1 MISPKQYF
9 FNYHSSIN
17 VILYLEYIKFSR
29 RGNVLSENN
38 KVLDSSYYQLSRGA
52 YQSDKDLAKGFD
64 VLDRDGNTIQK
75 WGTSETF
82 HDKQTGMD
90 AVVFERDVDGKKQ
103 VMVSFRGTEG
113 DKIIEKNS
121 LGLPMKPGE
130 GMKDLK
136 TDTNHF
142 VLREGVHEPA
152 APPVAGTEN
161 EGSKKYWNEENQR
174 WETHNQFEQ
183 AERVMKQVMDT
194 YKDRDDVEIYTT
206 GHSLGGA
213 LAEYA
218 AASNDNVRCM
228 SWNAPSAKHLLPPDL
243 QERANNGEFNNR
255 IVSVVHGN
263 DSIGYGPFGAY
274 ESHIGSTY
282 AVTPP
287 ISKEEMSKLS
297 LQQKIGMD
305 VTRFLNSISGPGY
318 HYQTDQNFRFGENG
332 SLSNKYLLNVD
343 TNERVYDSPGA
354 LLGGGEIRVVVE
366 NLEQAVRDMKRNAQ
380 EFQDRV
386 PRLISN
392 MMTLLETAESRRVEA
407 KVNNIRAH
415 VEHLSFWYIRTAT
428 EISDFIEKKA
438 DDYKKTDQQY

>member
-1 MISPKQYF
+1 MDSKNTQ
-9 FNYHSSIN
+9 
-17 VILYLEYIKFSR
+17 E
-29 RGNVLSENN
+29 
-38 KVLDSSYYQLSRGA
+38 VLDLSFYRMAKDA
-52 YQSDKDLAKGFD
+52 YKSDKELRNEITVNNANDDTLQTWK
-64 VLDRDGNTIQK
+64 VR
-75 WGTSETF
+75 ETF

-90 AVVFERDVDGKKQ
+90 AVVFERDADGKKQ
-103 VMVSFRGTEG
+103 VMVAFRGTEG

-121 LGLPMKPGE
+121 LGIPMKPGE

-183 AERVMKQVMDT
+183 AERVMKQVTDT

-297 LQQKIGMD
+297 LQQKLGMD

>member
-1 MISPKQYF
+1 MENK
-9 FNYHSSIN
+9 
-17 VILYLEYIKFSR
+17 
-29 RGNVLSENN
+29 GSEQL
-38 KVLDSSYYQLSRGA
+38 LDISYYRMAQDA
-52 YQSDKDLAKGFD
+52 YMTDEEL
-64 VLDRDGNTIQK
+64 GNEITVKNRNKETLQTWK
-75 WGTSETF
+75 VGETF

-121 LGLPMKPGE
+121 LGIPMKPGE

-183 AERVMKQVMDT
+183 AERVMKQVTDT

-297 LQQKIGMD
+297 LQQKLGMD

-366 NLEQAVRDMKRNAQ
+366 NLEQAVRDMKRNTQ

>member
-1 MISPKQYF
+1 MDSKNTQ
-9 FNYHSSIN
+9 
-17 VILYLEYIKFSR
+17 E
-29 RGNVLSENN
+29 
-38 KVLDSSYYQLSRGA
+38 VLDLSFYRMAKDA
-52 YQSDKDLAKGFD
+52 YKSDKELRNEITVNNANDDTLQTWK
-64 VLDRDGNTIQK
+64 VR
-75 WGTSETF
+75 ETF

-90 AVVFERDVDGKKQ
+90 AVAFERDVDGKKQ
-103 VMVSFRGTEG
+103 VMVAFRGTEG

-121 LGLPMKPGE
+121 LGIPMKPGE

-183 AERVMKQVMDT
+183 AERVMKQVTDT

-297 LQQKIGMD
+297 LQQKLGMD

>member
-1 MISPKQYF
+1 MDSKNTQ
-9 FNYHSSIN
+9 
-17 VILYLEYIKFSR
+17 E
-29 RGNVLSENN
+29 
-38 KVLDSSYYQLSRGA
+38 VLDLSFYRMVKDA
-52 YQSDKDLAKGFD
+52 YKSDKELRNEITVNNANDDTLQTWK
-64 VLDRDGNTIQK
+64 VR
-75 WGTSETF
+75 ETF

-90 AVVFERDVDGKKQ
+90 AVAFERDVDGKKQ
-103 VMVSFRGTEG
+103 VMVAFRGTEG

-121 LGLPMKPGE
+121 LGIPMKPGE

-183 AERVMKQVMDT
+183 AERVMKQVTDT

-297 LQQKIGMD
+297 LQQKLGMD

-392 MMTLLETAESRRVEA
+392 MMTLLEMAESRRVEA

>member
-1 MISPKQYF
+1 MAK
-9 FNYHSSIN
+9 
-17 VILYLEYIKFSR
+17 
-29 RGNVLSENN
+29 
-38 KVLDSSYYQLSRGA
+38 DA
-52 YQSDKDLAKGFD
+52 YKSDKELRNEITVNNANDDTLQTWK
-64 VLDRDGNTIQK
+64 VR
-75 WGTSETF
+75 ETF

-103 VMVSFRGTEG
+103 VMVAFRGTEG

-121 LGLPMKPGE
+121 LGIPMKPGE

-183 AERVMKQVMDT
+183 AERVMKQVTDT

-297 LQQKIGMD
+297 LQQKLGMD

>member
-1 MISPKQYF
+1 MDSKNTQ
-9 FNYHSSIN
+9 
-17 VILYLEYIKFSR
+17 E
-29 RGNVLSENN
+29 
-38 KVLDSSYYQLSRGA
+38 VLDLSFYRMAKDA
-52 YQSDKDLAKGFD
+52 YKSDKELRNEITVNNANDDTLQTWK
-64 VLDRDGNTIQK
+64 VR
-75 WGTSETF
+75 ETF

-90 AVVFERDVDGKKQ
+90 AVAFERDVDGKKQ
-103 VMVSFRGTEG
+103 VMVAFRGTEG

-121 LGLPMKPGE
+121 LGIPMKPGE

-183 AERVMKQVMDT
+183 AERVMKQVTDT

-297 LQQKIGMD
+297 LQQKLGMD

-366 NLEQAVRDMKRNAQ
+366 NLEKAVRDMKRNAQ

-438 DDYKKTDQQY
+438 EDYKKTDQQY

>member
-1 MISPKQYF
+1 MDSKNTQ
-9 FNYHSSIN
+9 
-17 VILYLEYIKFSR
+17 E
-29 RGNVLSENN
+29 
-38 KVLDSSYYQLSRGA
+38 VLDLSFYRMAKDA
-52 YQSDKDLAKGFD
+52 YKSDKELRNEITVNNANDDTLQTWK
-64 VLDRDGNTIQK
+64 VR
-75 WGTSETF
+75 ETF

-103 VMVSFRGTEG
+103 VMVAFRGTEG

-121 LGLPMKPGE
+121 LGIPMKPGE

-183 AERVMKQVMDT
+183 AERVMKQVTDT

-297 LQQKIGMD
+297 LQQKLGMD

>member
-1 MISPKQYF
+1 M
-9 FNYHSSIN
+9 
-17 VILYLEYIKFSR
+17 
-29 RGNVLSENN
+29 SENN

>member
-1 MISPKQYF
+1 MDSKNTQ
-9 FNYHSSIN
+9 
-17 VILYLEYIKFSR
+17 E
-29 RGNVLSENN
+29 
-38 KVLDSSYYQLSRGA
+38 VLDLSFYRMAKDA
-52 YQSDKDLAKGFD
+52 YKSDKELRNEITVNNANDDTLQTWK
-64 VLDRDGNTIQK
+64 VR
-75 WGTSETF
+75 ETF

-90 AVVFERDVDGKKQ
+90 AVAFERDVDGKKQ

-121 LGLPMKPGE
+121 LGIPMKQGE
-130 GMKDLK
+130 GMKDAK
-136 TDTNHF
+136 ADVNHF

-152 APPVAGTEN
+152 APPVAGAEN

-183 AERVMKQVMDT
+183 AERVMKQVTDT

-243 QERANNGEFNNR
+243 QEKANNGEFNNR

-297 LQQKIGMD
+297 LQQKLGMD
-305 VTRFLNSISGPGY
+305 VTRFLDSISGPGY
-318 HYQTDQNFRFGENG
+318 HYQTDKNFRFGENG

-366 NLEQAVRDMKRNAQ
+366 NLEKAVRDMKRNAQ

-415 VEHLSFWYIRTAT
+415 VEHFSFWYIRTAT

-438 DDYKKTDQQY
+438 EDYKKTDQQY

>member
-1 MISPKQYF
+1 MAQDAYMTDEE
-9 FNYHSSIN
+9 
-17 VILYLEYIKFSR
+17 L
-29 RGNVLSENN
+29 GSEITVKNRN
-38 KVLDSSYYQLSRGA
+38 KETLQTWKVG
-52 YQSDKDLAKGFD
+52 
-64 VLDRDGNTIQK
+64 
-75 WGTSETF
+75 ETF

-103 VMVSFRGTEG
+103 VMVAFRGTEG

-121 LGLPMKPGE
+121 LGIPMKPGE

-183 AERVMKQVMDT
+183 AERVVKQVTDT

-297 LQQKIGMD
+297 LQQKLGME

>member
-1 MISPKQYF
+1 MENK
-9 FNYHSSIN
+9 
-17 VILYLEYIKFSR
+17 
-29 RGNVLSENN
+29 GSEQL
-38 KVLDSSYYQLSRGA
+38 LDISYYRMAQDA
-52 YQSDKDLAKGFD
+52 YMTDEELGSEITVKNRNKETLQTWKVG
-64 VLDRDGNTIQK
+64 
-75 WGTSETF
+75 ETF

-90 AVVFERDVDGKKQ
+90 AVAFERDVDGKKQ
-103 VMVSFRGTEG
+103 VMVAFRGTEG

-121 LGLPMKPGE
+121 LGIPMKPGE

-183 AERVMKQVMDT
+183 AERVMKQVTDT

-297 LQQKIGMD
+297 LQQKLGMD

>member
-1 MISPKQYF
+1 
-9 FNYHSSIN
+9 
-17 VILYLEYIKFSR
+17 
-29 RGNVLSENN
+29 
-38 KVLDSSYYQLSRGA
+38 
-52 YQSDKDLAKGFD
+52 
-64 VLDRDGNTIQK
+64 
-75 WGTSETF
+75 
-82 HDKQTGMD
+82 
-90 AVVFERDVDGKKQ
+90 
-103 VMVSFRGTEG
+103 MVAFRGTEG

-121 LGLPMKPGE
+121 LGIPMKPGE

-183 AERVMKQVMDT
+183 AERVMKQVTDT
-194 YKDRDDVEIYTT
+194 YKGRDDVEIYTT

-243 QERANNGEFNNR
+243 QEKANNGEFNNR

-297 LQQKIGMD
+297 LQQKLGMD

-318 HYQTDQNFRFGENG
+318 HYQTDQNFQFGENG

-366 NLEQAVRDMKRNAQ
+366 NLEKAVGDMKRNAQ

-438 DDYKKTDQQY
+438 EDYKKTDQQY

>member
-1 MISPKQYF
+1 MENK
-9 FNYHSSIN
+9 
-17 VILYLEYIKFSR
+17 
-29 RGNVLSENN
+29 GSEQL
-38 KVLDSSYYQLSRGA
+38 LDISYYRMAQDA
-52 YQSDKDLAKGFD
+52 YMTDEELGSEITVKNRNKETLQTWKVG
-64 VLDRDGNTIQK
+64 
-75 WGTSETF
+75 ETF

-103 VMVSFRGTEG
+103 VMVAFRGTEG

-121 LGLPMKPGE
+121 LGIPMKPGE

-183 AERVMKQVMDT
+183 AERVVKQVTDT

-297 LQQKIGMD
+297 LQQKLGME

>member
-1 MISPKQYF
+1 MENK
-9 FNYHSSIN
+9 
-17 VILYLEYIKFSR
+17 
-29 RGNVLSENN
+29 GSEQL
-38 KVLDSSYYQLSRGA
+38 LDISYYRMAQDA
-52 YQSDKDLAKGFD
+52 YMTDEELGSEITVKNRNKETLQTWKVG
-64 VLDRDGNTIQK
+64 
-75 WGTSETF
+75 ETF

-121 LGLPMKPGE
+121 LGIPMKPGE

-161 EGSKKYWNEENQR
+161 EGSKKYWNEENER

-183 AERVMKQVMDT
+183 AERVMKQVTDT

-213 LAEYA
+213 LAEYV

-243 QERANNGEFNNR
+243 QEKANNGEFNNR

-297 LQQKIGMD
+297 LQQKLGMD

-318 HYQTDQNFRFGENG
+318 HYQTDQNFQFGENG

-366 NLEQAVRDMKRNAQ
+366 NLEKAVGDMKRNAQ

-438 DDYKKTDQQY
+438 EDYKKTDQQY

>member
-1 MISPKQYF
+1 MDSQ
-9 FNYHSSIN
+9 NTQ
-17 VILYLEYIKFSR
+17 E
-29 RGNVLSENN
+29 
-38 KVLDSSYYQLSRGA
+38 VLDLSFYRMAKDA
-52 YQSDKDLAKGFD
+52 YKSDKELRNEITVNNANDDTLQTWK
-64 VLDRDGNTIQK
+64 VR
-75 WGTSETF
+75 ETF

-103 VMVSFRGTEG
+103 VMVAFRGTEG

-121 LGLPMKPGE
+121 LGIPMKPGE

-183 AERVMKQVMDT
+183 AERVMKQVTDT

-213 LAEYA
+213 LAEYV
-218 AASNDNVRCM
+218 AASNDSVRCM

-243 QERANNGEFNNR
+243 QEKANNGEFNNR

-297 LQQKIGMD
+297 LQQKLGMD

-318 HYQTDQNFRFGENG
+318 HYQTDQNFQFGENG

-366 NLEQAVRDMKRNAQ
+366 NLEKAVGDMKRNAQ

-428 EISDFIEKKA
+428 EISEFIEKKA

>member
-1 MISPKQYF
+1 M
-9 FNYHSSIN
+9 
-17 VILYLEYIKFSR
+17 
-29 RGNVLSENN
+29 SE
-38 KVLDSSYYQLSRGA
+38 KKEVLDGTYYQLAHAA
-52 YQSDKDLAKGFD
+52 YKSDKE
-64 VLDRDGNTIQK
+64 LDKRVYVTNKQGESLQTWEVDK
-75 WGTSETF
+75 TF

-121 LGLPMKPGE
+121 LGIPMKPGE

-161 EGSKKYWNEENQR
+161 AGSKKYWNEENQR

-183 AERVMKQVMDT
+183 AERVMKQVTDT
-194 YKDRDDVEIYTT
+194 YKGRDDVEIYTT

-213 LAEYA
+213 LAEYV

-243 QERANNGEFNNR
+243 QEKANNGEFNNR

-297 LQQKIGMD
+297 LQQKLGMD

-318 HYQTDQNFRFGENG
+318 HYQTDQNFQFGENG

-366 NLEQAVRDMKRNAQ
+366 NLEKAVGDMKRNAQ

-428 EISDFIEKKA
+428 EISEFIEKKA

>member
-1 MISPKQYF
+1 MS
-9 FNYHSSIN
+9 
-17 VILYLEYIKFSR
+17 
-29 RGNVLSENN
+29 N
-38 KVLDSSYYQLSRGA
+38 KNEVLDSTFYQLADTA
-52 YQSDKDLAKGFD
+52 YKSDKDIDEEVVITNKDGRSLQTWEKG
-64 VLDRDGNTIQK
+64 
-75 WGTSETF
+75 ETF

-103 VMVSFRGTEG
+103 VMVAFRGTEG

-121 LGLPMKPGE
+121 VGIPMKPGE

-183 AERVMKQVMDT
+183 AERVMKQVTDT

-213 LAEYA
+213 LAEYV

-243 QERANNGEFNNR
+243 QEKANNGEFNNR

-297 LQQKIGMD
+297 LQQKLGMD

-318 HYQTDQNFRFGENG
+318 HYQTDQNFQFGENG

-366 NLEQAVRDMKRNAQ
+366 NLEKAVGDMKRNAQ

>member
-1 MISPKQYF
+1 MT
-9 FNYHSSIN
+9 
-17 VILYLEYIKFSR
+17 
-29 RGNVLSENN
+29 GNNQ
-38 KVLDSSYYQLSRGA
+38 VLDSTYYQLSNMA
-52 YQSDKDLAKGFD
+52 YYNDKKLK
-64 VLDRDGNTIQK
+64 DRVYIKDSSNNVMQE
-75 WGTSETF
+75 WGVNETF

-121 LGLPMKPGE
+121 LGIPMKPGE

-183 AERVMKQVMDT
+183 AERVMKQVTDT

-297 LQQKIGMD
+297 LQQKLGME

>member
-1 MISPKQYF
+1 M
-9 FNYHSSIN
+9 
-17 VILYLEYIKFSR
+17 
-29 RGNVLSENN
+29 SE
-38 KVLDSSYYQLSRGA
+38 KKEVLDGTYYQLAHAA
-52 YQSDKDLAKGFD
+52 YKSDKE
-64 VLDRDGNTIQK
+64 LDKRVYVTNKQGESLQTWEVDKTV
-75 WGTSETF
+75 

-121 LGLPMKPGE
+121 LGIPMKPGE

-183 AERVMKQVMDT
+183 AERVMKQVTDT

-297 LQQKIGMD
+297 LQQKLGME

>member
-1 MISPKQYF
+1 LQQ
-9 FNYHSSIN
+9 N
-17 VILYLEYIKFSR
+17 E
-29 RGNVLSENN
+29 
-38 KVLDSSYYQLSRGA
+38 KVLDTTYYQLARYA
-52 YQSDKDLAKGFD
+52 YQDDENLKDN
-64 VLDRDGNTIQK
+64 VYIRDNGKNKIQSWAVEK
-75 WGTSETF
+75 TF

-121 LGLPMKPGE
+121 LGIPMKPGE

-183 AERVMKQVMDT
+183 AERVMKQVTDT

-287 ISKEEMSKLS
+287 ISKEEISKLS
-297 LQQKIGMD
+297 LQQKLGME

>member
-1 MISPKQYF
+1 MENK
-9 FNYHSSIN
+9 
-17 VILYLEYIKFSR
+17 
-29 RGNVLSENN
+29 GSEQL
-38 KVLDSSYYQLSRGA
+38 LDISYYRMAQDA
-52 YQSDKDLAKGFD
+52 YMTDEELGSEITVKNRNKETLQTWKVG
-64 VLDRDGNTIQK
+64 
-75 WGTSETF
+75 ETF

-103 VMVSFRGTEG
+103 VMVAFRGTEG

-121 LGLPMKPGE
+121 LGIPMKPGE

-161 EGSKKYWNEENQR
+161 EGSKKYWNEENER

-183 AERVMKQVMDT
+183 AERVMKQVTDT

-213 LAEYA
+213 LAEYV

-243 QERANNGEFNNR
+243 QEKANNGEFNNR

-297 LQQKIGMD
+297 LQQKLGMD

-318 HYQTDQNFRFGENG
+318 HYQTDQNFQFGENG

-366 NLEQAVRDMKRNAQ
+366 NLETAVRDMKRNAQ

-428 EISDFIEKKA
+428 EISEFIEKKA

>member
-1 MISPKQYF
+1 MKESA
-9 FNYHSSIN
+9 
-17 VILYLEYIKFSR
+17 
-29 RGNVLSENN
+29 
-38 KVLDSSYYQLSRGA
+38 VLDQTYY
-52 YQSDKDLAKGFD
+52 DLAKGAYRND
-64 VLDRDGNTIQK
+64 LGKNYEIKDYTDQKKVLQTWKVG
-75 WGTSETF
+75 ETF

-103 VMVSFRGTEG
+103 VMVAFRGTEG

-121 LGLPMKPGE
+121 LGIPMKPGE

-183 AERVMKQVMDT
+183 AERVMKQVTDT

-297 LQQKIGMD
+297 LQQKLGMD

-438 DDYKKTDQQY
+438 EDYKKTD

>member
-1 MISPKQYF
+1 M
-9 FNYHSSIN
+9 
-17 VILYLEYIKFSR
+17 
-29 RGNVLSENN
+29 SENDQ
-38 KVLDSSYYQLSRGA
+38 VLDLSYYQLAKGA
-52 YQSDKDLAKGFD
+52 YRNDKQLKKEFD
-64 VLDRDGNTIQK
+64 VKDTHDNIVQTWKVG
-75 WGTSETF
+75 ETF

-121 LGLPMKPGE
+121 LGIPMKPGE

-183 AERVMKQVMDT
+183 AERVMKQVTDT

-297 LQQKIGMD
+297 LQQKLGMD

>member
-1 MISPKQYF
+1 MQQ
-9 FNYHSSIN
+9 ND
-17 VILYLEYIKFSR
+17 
-29 RGNVLSENN
+29 
-38 KVLDSSYYQLSRGA
+38 KVLDTTYYQLARYA
-52 YQSDKDLAKGFD
+52 YQDDEDLKDEVYVKDNGKKD
-64 VLDRDGNTIQK
+64 IQTWEVGEK
-75 WGTSETF
+75 S

-90 AVVFERDVDGKKQ
+90 AVVFERVVDGKTQ

-113 DKIIEKNS
+113 DKIIEKDS
-121 LGLPMKPGE
+121 LKPGE
-130 GMKDLK
+130 GMKDAL
-136 TDTNHF
+136 TDGKF
-142 VLREGVHEPA
+142 FIKRDGVHDPA
-152 APPVAGTEN
+152 PAPKAGERGEN
-161 EGSKKYWNEENQR
+161 PRRYWNEENGQ
-174 WETHNQFEQ
+174 WEYHNQFEQ
-183 AERVMKQVMDT
+183 ADRVMKQVMDK
-194 YKDRDDVEIYTT
+194 YKEKDDVEIYTT

-218 AASNDNVRCM
+218 AASNDSVRCM
-228 SWNAPSAKHLLPPDL
+228 SWNAPSAKHLLSPDL
-243 QERANNGEFNNR
+243 QEKANNGEFNNR

-274 ESHIGSTY
+274 DSHIGSTY

-297 LQQKIGMD
+297 LQGKLGMD

-318 HYQTDQNFRFGENG
+318 HYQTDQNFRFGGNG
-332 SLSNKYLLNVD
+332 SLSNEYLLNVD

-366 NLEQAVRDMKRNAQ
+366 NLEKAVRDMKRNAQ

-438 DDYKKTDQQY
+438 DDYKKTDENY

>member
-1 MISPKQYF
+1 MT
-9 FNYHSSIN
+9 
-17 VILYLEYIKFSR
+17 
-29 RGNVLSENN
+29 GNNQ
-38 KVLDSSYYQLSRGA
+38 VLDSTYYQLSNMA
-52 YQSDKDLAKGFD
+52 YYNDKKLK
-64 VLDRDGNTIQK
+64 DRVYIKDSSNNVMQE
-75 WGTSETF
+75 WGVNETF

-121 LGLPMKPGE
+121 LGIPMKPGE

-183 AERVMKQVMDT
+183 AERVMKQVTDT

-297 LQQKIGMD
+297 LQQKLGMD

>member
-1 MISPKQYF
+1 MAK
-9 FNYHSSIN
+9 
-17 VILYLEYIKFSR
+17 
-29 RGNVLSENN
+29 
-38 KVLDSSYYQLSRGA
+38 DA
-52 YQSDKDLAKGFD
+52 YKSDKELRNEITVNNANDDTLQTWK
-64 VLDRDGNTIQK
+64 VR
-75 WGTSETF
+75 ETF

-103 VMVSFRGTEG
+103 VMVAFRGTEG

-121 LGLPMKPGE
+121 LGIPMKPGE

-183 AERVMKQVMDT
+183 AERVMKQVTDT

-297 LQQKIGMD
+297 LQQKLGMD

-343 TNERVYDSPGA
+343 TNERVYDSAGA

>member
-1 MISPKQYF
+1 LDSKNTQ
-9 FNYHSSIN
+9 
-17 VILYLEYIKFSR
+17 E
-29 RGNVLSENN
+29 
-38 KVLDSSYYQLSRGA
+38 VLDLSFYRMAKDA
-52 YQSDKDLAKGFD
+52 YKSDKELRNEITVNNANDDTLQTWK
-64 VLDRDGNTIQK
+64 VR
-75 WGTSETF
+75 ETF

-90 AVVFERDVDGKKQ
+90 AVAFERDVDGKKQ
-103 VMVSFRGTEG
+103 VMVAFRGTEG

-121 LGLPMKPGE
+121 LGIPMKPGE

-183 AERVMKQVMDT
+183 AERVMKQVTDT

-297 LQQKIGMD
+297 LQQKLGMD

>member
-1 MISPKQYF
+1 MAK
-9 FNYHSSIN
+9 
-17 VILYLEYIKFSR
+17 
-29 RGNVLSENN
+29 
-38 KVLDSSYYQLSRGA
+38 DA
-52 YQSDKDLAKGFD
+52 YKSDKELRNEITVNNANDDTLQTWK
-64 VLDRDGNTIQK
+64 VR
-75 WGTSETF
+75 ETF

-90 AVVFERDVDGKKQ
+90 AVAFERDVDGKKQ
-103 VMVSFRGTEG
+103 VMVAFRGTEG

-121 LGLPMKPGE
+121 LGIPMKPGE

-183 AERVMKQVMDT
+183 AERVMKQVTDT

-243 QERANNGEFNNR
+243 QEKANNGEFNNR

>member
-1 MISPKQYF
+1 MENK
-9 FNYHSSIN
+9 
-17 VILYLEYIKFSR
+17 
-29 RGNVLSENN
+29 GSEQL
-38 KVLDSSYYQLSRGA
+38 LDISYYRMAQDA
-52 YQSDKDLAKGFD
+52 YMTDEELGSEITVKNRNKETLQTWKVG
-64 VLDRDGNTIQK
+64 
-75 WGTSETF
+75 ETF

-103 VMVSFRGTEG
+103 VMISFRGTEG

-121 LGLPMKPGE
+121 LGIPMKPGE

-161 EGSKKYWNEENQR
+161 AGSKKYWNEENER

-183 AERVMKQVMDT
+183 AERVMKQVTDT
-194 YKDRDDVEIYTT
+194 YKGRDDVEIYTT

-243 QERANNGEFNNR
+243 QEKANNGEFNNR

-297 LQQKIGMD
+297 LQQKLGMD

-318 HYQTDQNFRFGENG
+318 HYQTDQNFQFGENG

-428 EISDFIEKKA
+428 EISEFIEKKA

>member
-1 MISPKQYF
+1 M
-9 FNYHSSIN
+9 
-17 VILYLEYIKFSR
+17 
-29 RGNVLSENN
+29 SENDQ
-38 KVLDSSYYQLSRGA
+38 VLDLSYYQLAKGA
-52 YQSDKDLAKGFD
+52 YRNDKQLKKEFD
-64 VLDRDGNTIQK
+64 VKDTHDNIVQTWKVG
-75 WGTSETF
+75 ETF

-121 LGLPMKPGE
+121 LGIPMKPGE

-161 EGSKKYWNEENQR
+161 AGSKKYWNEENQR

-183 AERVMKQVMDT
+183 AERVMKQVTDT
-194 YKDRDDVEIYTT
+194 YKGRDDVEIYTT

-213 LAEYA
+213 LAEYV

-243 QERANNGEFNNR
+243 QEKANNGEFNNR

-297 LQQKIGMD
+297 LQQKLGMD

-318 HYQTDQNFRFGENG
+318 HYQTDQNFQFGENG

-366 NLEQAVRDMKRNAQ
+366 NLEKAVGDMKRNAQ

-428 EISDFIEKKA
+428 EISEFIEKKA

>member
-1 MISPKQYF
+1 M
-9 FNYHSSIN
+9 
-17 VILYLEYIKFSR
+17 
-29 RGNVLSENN
+29 SENDQ
-38 KVLDSSYYQLSRGA
+38 VLDLSYYQLAKGA
-52 YQSDKDLAKGFD
+52 YRNDKQLKKEFD
-64 VLDRDGNTIQK
+64 VKDTHDNIVQTWKVG
-75 WGTSETF
+75 ETF
-82 HDKQTGMD
+82 HDKRTGMD

-121 LGLPMKPGE
+121 LGIPMKPGE

-183 AERVMKQVMDT
+183 AERVMKQVTDT

-297 LQQKIGMD
+297 LQQKLGME

>member
-1 MISPKQYF
+1 MKESA
-9 FNYHSSIN
+9 
-17 VILYLEYIKFSR
+17 
-29 RGNVLSENN
+29 
-38 KVLDSSYYQLSRGA
+38 VLDQTYY
-52 YQSDKDLAKGFD
+52 DLAKGAYRND
-64 VLDRDGNTIQK
+64 LGKNYEIKDYTDQKKVLQTWKVG
-75 WGTSETF
+75 ETF

-103 VMVSFRGTEG
+103 VMVAFRGTEG

-121 LGLPMKPGE
+121 LGIPMKPGE

-183 AERVMKQVMDT
+183 AERVMKQVTDT

-297 LQQKIGMD
+297 LQQKLGMD

-318 HYQTDQNFRFGENG
+318 HYQTDQTFQFGENG